1 MRKDKNVIIMV
12 VNILGKVLMLVGLF
26 VYVIG
31 VLFDVV
37 CLVDCFLNIVFRV
50 CNLNIEVMLDLG
62 DSMIDGYDYVDLV
75 EWFKIF
81 NIFFNE

>member
-1 MRKDKNVIIMV
+1 MV
-12 VNILGKVLMLVGLF
+12 VYILGKVLMLVGLF

-37 CLVDCFLNIVFRV
+37 GLVDCFLNIFLRV

-62 DSMIDGYDYVDLV
+62 DSMIEGYDYVDLV
-75 EWFKIF
+75 E
-81 NIFFNE
+81 

>member
-1 MRKDKNVIIMV
+1 MV
-12 VNILGKVLMLVGLF
+12 VYILGKVLMLVGLF

-37 CLVDCFLNIVFRV
+37 CLVDCFLNIFFRV

-62 DSMIDGYDYVDLV
+62 DSMIDGYDFVDLV
-75 EWFKIF
+75 EWLKIF